1 MTNVAMIVAGATV
14 AVTSA
19 VVGGLGWKSLKSR
32 KVARELGADPQ
43 KKLSAEEIAL
53 RKQEIR
59 ARMMGLYDVPMA
71 PAAKAVA
78 EAAKPEIVAPEAPQ
92 EPVDIIKLVDD
103 TGLTSVS
110 RMRVVEIRKPQYKAP
125 EAVVEAVAPVEVSEE
140 VIQPE
145 VEVVAETEPMDVA
158 APMFWDHF
166 LRNIRRPEGIL
177 LELADFDNRPMNL
190 PRGYHR
196 ATLNDTFSGILH
208 VTKGN
213 ISFVYYIG
221 DNQFA
226 GISSA
231 ANRFGGKGM
240 QNLTSKQ
247 AKDFLNGR

>member
-32 KVARELGADPQ
+32 KVARELGNDLQ

-53 RKQEIR
+53 RKQAIR
-59 ARMMGLYDVPMA
+59 DRMMGLYDVPKTSM
-71 PAAKAVA
+71 AKAVA
-78 EAAKPEIVAPEAPQ
+78 EVVKPEIVAPEASQ
-92 EPVDIIKLVDD
+92 EPLDIIKLDD
-103 TGLTSVS
+103 ATGLTSVS
-110 RMRVVEIRKPQYKAP
+110 RMRVMEIRKPQYKVP

-140 VIQPE
+140 VAQPE

-177 LELADFDNRPMNL
+177 LEMNDFENRPTDL
-190 PRGYHR
+190 ARGYHR
-196 ATLNDTFSGILH
+196 ATLNDTFHGILH

-231 ANRFGGKGM
+231 ASRFGGKGM
-240 QNLTSKQ
+240 QNLTAKQ

>member
-59 ARMMGLYDVPMA
+59 ARMMGLYDVPKT
-71 PAAKAVA
+71 PVAKAVA
-78 EAAKPEIVAPEAPQ
+78 EVVNPEFVAPEAPQ
-92 EPVDIIKLVDD
+92 EPMDIIKLDDD

-110 RMRVVEIRKPQYKAP
+110 RMRVVEIRTPQYKVP
-125 EAVVEAVAPVEVSEE
+125 ESEE
-140 VIQPE
+140 VAQPE

-177 LELADFDNRPMNL
+177 LEMNDFENRPTDL
-190 PRGYHR
+190 ARGYHR
-196 ATLNDTFSGILH
+196 ATLNDTFHGILH

-240 QNLTSKQ
+240 QSLTSKQ

>member
-59 ARMMGLYDVPMA
+59 ARMMGLYDVPKT
-71 PAAKAVA
+71 PVAKAVA
-78 EAAKPEIVAPEAPQ
+78 EVVKPEFVAPEAPQ
-92 EPVDIIKLVDD
+92 EPMDIIKLDDD

-110 RMRVVEIRKPQYKAP
+110 RMRVVEIRTPQYKVP
-125 EAVVEAVAPVEVSEE
+125 ESEE
-140 VIQPE
+140 VAQPE

-177 LELADFDNRPMNL
+177 LEMNDFENRPTDL
-190 PRGYHR
+190 ARGYHR
-196 ATLNDTFSGILH
+196 ATLNDTFHGILH

-240 QNLTSKQ
+240 QSLTSKQ

>member
-32 KVARELGADPQ
+32 KVARELGNGMQ

-71 PAAKAVA
+71 PVAKAVA
-78 EAAKPEIVAPEAPQ
+78 EVAKPEIVAPEASQ
-92 EPVDIIKLVDD
+92 EPLDIIKLDED

-110 RMRVVEIRKPQYKAP
+110 RMRVVEIEKPQYKVP
-125 EAVVEAVAPVEVSEE
+125 EHAVEAVEPVKVSEE
-140 VIQPE
+140 DAQPE
-145 VEVVAETEPMDVA
+145 VVTETEAMDVA

-177 LELADFDNRPMNL
+177 LEMNDFDSRPMNL

-196 ATLNDTFSGILH
+196 ATLNDTFHGILH

-240 QNLTSKQ
+240 QSLTSKQ

>member
-1 MTNVAMIVAGATV
+1 MIVAGATV

-32 KVARELGADPQ
+32 KVARELGNSLQ
-43 KKLSAEEIAL
+43 KKLSAEEIVL

-59 ARMMGLYDVPMA
+59 ARMMGLYDVPKA
-71 PAAKAVA
+71 PLAKAVA
-78 EAAKPEIVAPEAPQ
+78 EVTKPEIVAPEAPQ
-92 EPVDIIKLVDD
+92 EPLDIIKLDDD

-125 EAVVEAVAPVEVSEE
+125 EAVVETVAPIEVSEE
-140 VIQPE
+140 VAQPE
-145 VEVVAETEPMDVA
+145 AVTETEPMDVI

-177 LELADFDNRPMNL
+177 LEMNDFENRPTDL
-190 PRGYHR
+190 ARGYHR
-196 ATLNDTFSGILH
+196 ATLNDTFHGILH

-231 ANRFGGKGM
+231 ASRFGGKGM
-240 QNLTSKQ
+240 QNLTAKQ

>member
-32 KVARELGADPQ
+32 KVARELGNSLQ
-43 KKLSAEEIAL
+43 KKLSAEEIVL

-59 ARMMGLYDVPMA
+59 ARMMGLYDVPKA
-71 PAAKAVA
+71 PLAKAVA
-78 EAAKPEIVAPEAPQ
+78 EVTTSEIVAPEAPQ
-92 EPVDIIKLVDD
+92 EPLDIIKLDED

-125 EAVVEAVAPVEVSEE
+125 EAVVETVAPIEVSEE
-140 VIQPE
+140 VAQPE
-145 VEVVAETEPMDVA
+145 AVAETEPMDVT

-177 LELADFDNRPMNL
+177 LEMNDFENRPTDL
-190 PRGYHR
+190 ARGYHR
-196 ATLNDTFSGILH
+196 ATLNDTFRGILH

-231 ANRFGGKGM
+231 ASRFGGKGM
-240 QNLTSKQ
+240 QNLTAKQ